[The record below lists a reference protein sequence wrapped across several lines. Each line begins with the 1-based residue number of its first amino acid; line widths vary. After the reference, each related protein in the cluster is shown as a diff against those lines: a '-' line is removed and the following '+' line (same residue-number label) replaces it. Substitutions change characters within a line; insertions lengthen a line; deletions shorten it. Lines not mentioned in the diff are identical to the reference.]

1 MPHKHKVLQDW
12 VSIEKMCFGCLTETR
27 VQEGKHA
34 GIMNSVLPGW
44 KAITNY
50 KYSPL
55 GKIWFCWNEDEDV
68 VET

>member
-1 MPHKHKVLQDW
+1 M
-12 VSIEKMCFGCLTETR
+12 FGCLTETR

-34 GIMNSVLPGW
+34 GIMNSALSGW

-68 VET
+68 VVT